1 MEIYNRKKLKFL
13 FKKIRKN
20 IVCIKDGS
28 INLNQKYFKY
38 MSGLRMVD
46 NNNFKKLFNLKKK
59 GYGRK
64 NRAGSL

>member
-13 FKKIRKN
+13 FKRLEN
-20 IVCIKDGS
+20 IVCIKEDGS

-46 NNNFKKLFNLKKK
+46 NNNFKNFLT
-59 GYGRK
+59 
-64 NRAGSL
+64 